1 MKKYVIIL
9 AAAVLGLVFSCNDK
23 LDLTTDG
30 RISRGEIFQDRYK
43 IMGWLNGCYNY
54 CPGVSLTRA
63 GYTDETHHSDAGTS
77 NGQNY
82 YNFYQGSTS
91 SSNWYGP
98 DNPWESL
105 FQGIR
110 KCNIFITGMQVNTL
124 PGNVTQKDKEQWMGE
139 AYTMRA
145 LYYWQ
150 LVKRYGGVPIIKE
163 ELGVDHDFSSDRR
176 ATFNECVEFIIEDC
190 RAALESP
197 ANSFPWT
204 ADQGDNNVTRGMA
217 YAIMSEAVLYAASPK
232 WSDGTFSW
240 EDAAKITGEA
250 VDACMNE
257 GGYVLYKTA
266 PAADVAQ
273 NAYAYFHILLS
284 DASRSTDK
292 ETIYGYGGRQSVW
305 RDAGLPS
312 DRKSVV

>member
-197 ANSFPWT
+197 ASSFPWT

-217 YAIMSEAVLYAASPK
+217 YVRSGAVR
-232 WSDGTFSW
+232 
-240 EDAAKITGEA
+240 
-250 VDACMNE
+250 C
-257 GGYVLYKTA
+257 
-266 PAADVAQ
+266 
-273 NAYAYFHILLS
+273 
-284 DASRSTDK
+284 
-292 ETIYGYGGRQSVW
+292 
-305 RDAGLPS
+305 
-312 DRKSVV
+312 